1 MWISLGGY
9 FLAYSMTL
17 KYPKN
22 RVKFKVEEE
31 VLSPCFAL
39 HFSGAGDG
47 AGDSAGSWYQSPGTF
62 TVTELT

>member
-39 HFSGAGDG
+39 HFSGAGD
-47 AGDSAGSWYQSPGTF
+47 SAGSWHQSPGTC